1 MWVNITTLAGNSLPL
16 SFFLGWLCSHANQ
29 SYCPTSPPCALCVCL
44 LGTLLPFFFFS
55 GRVPQRL
62 PLIYW
67 GFFTTCQILAFQSW
81 VFVLVDHR
89 RFWFPRGEVPG
100 LPISDSMLETLLFQV
115 KWAMETVDFGPEDAL
130 GQGWDSSQLL
140 LLCWGGVLL
149 VCFGKGPSVLL
160 VWDLRKFGFIC
171 V

>member
-1 MWVNITTLAGNSLPL
+1 MQTRATARPL
-16 SFFLGWLCSHANQ
+16 LLVLFAFAFWGLCSSFFL
-29 SYCPTSPPCALCVCL
+29 
-44 LGTLLPFFFFS
+44 FS

-81 VFVLVDHR
+81 VFVLVDYR

-130 GQGWDSSQLL
+130 GQGWDSSQFPLL
-140 LLCWGGVLL
+140 YWGGVLL
-149 VCFGKGPSVLL
+149 VCLGKGAKCTMIVKCWYRGSSCFV
-160 VWDLRKFGFIC
+160 FIESELINR
-171 V
+171 